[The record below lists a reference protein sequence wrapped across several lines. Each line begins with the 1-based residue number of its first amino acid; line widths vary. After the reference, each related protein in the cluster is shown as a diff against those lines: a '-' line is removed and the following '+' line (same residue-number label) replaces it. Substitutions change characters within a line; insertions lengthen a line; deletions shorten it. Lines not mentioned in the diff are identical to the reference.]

1 MVKVLRPLVPR
12 GLKPHFATHLLRKV
26 LRDNSLDRIMQNLDR
41 TVPASEVDTEDRE
54 ESNPQGSM
62 LHTVHDDIYGNDDDP
77 PFLCDDP
84 EVPQCSPLL
93 FRRYSTR
100 ALVNHYLLTG
110 VPLAIVFTNLNNK
123 HRIGVIVSMCN
134 QWILLPLNIGRM
146 CYDDDLG
153 FAYFDVWLHEESHEL
168 LVREKLPNQPP
179 TYYVTLVNYGI
190 LLPAQ
195 WQNAPCPYALMTM
208 EGEYLNKDFSFV

>member
-1 MVKVLRPLVPR
+1 
-12 GLKPHFATHLLRKV
+12 
-26 LRDNSLDRIMQNLDR
+26 
-41 TVPASEVDTEDRE
+41 
-54 ESNPQGSM
+54 
-62 LHTVHDDIYGNDDDP
+62 
-77 PFLCDDP
+77 
-84 EVPQCSPLL
+84 
-93 FRRYSTR
+93 
-100 ALVNHYLLTG
+100 LLTG